1 MDAQNSRKGKLMPD
15 FNFQRIREDFPILN
29 ETIYGK
35 PLSFLDSGAS
45 TQKPQVVIDTISNFY
60 ETSYANI
67 HRGIYKLSQDA
78 TETYEETR
86 EIVKSLINASSTK
99 ECIFLRGATEGIN
112 LVAQSYGRTFLKKG
126 DEIILSELEHHS
138 NIVPW
143 QILAEER
150 GLHIKVIPVNDLGEL
165 DLDAYY
171 ALLGPKTKLVAI
183 THISNSIGTIVPL
196 KKVIE
201 MAHNKGAKVL
211 VDGCQAVAHIPVDV
225 QALDVDFYVFS
236 GHKIY
241 GPTGIGVLYGK
252 LELLEAMPPWQGGGD
267 MIETVSFTK
276 TTYNDL
282 PHKFE
287 AGTPNIAGGV
297 GLGVAINYILN
308 IGFEN
313 IEFHE
318 KKLLDYANK
327 KLKLIN
333 NLEII
338 GDSPNKAGIISF
350 NIKGVHP
357 HDLGTILDREGVAI
371 RAGHHCA
378 QPIMERFGVT
388 ATARMSLGIYNNEED
403 INRFINGIQ
412 KALEIF
418 G

>member
-225 QALDVDFYVFS
+225 QALDADFYVFS

>member
-1 MDAQNSRKGKLMPD
+1 MPD

-225 QALDVDFYVFS
+225 QALDADFYVFS

>member
-1 MDAQNSRKGKLMPD
+1 MKSL
-15 FNFQRIREDFPILN
+15 NFQKIRDDFPIFN
-29 ETIYGK
+29 ETVYGK

-45 TQKPQVVIDTISNFY
+45 TQKPQVVIDKISNFY

-86 EIVKSLINASSTK
+86 EIVRSFINASSTK

-143 QILAEER
+143 QILAEEK
-150 GLHIKVIPVNDLGEL
+150 GLHIKVIPVNDQGEL
-165 DLDAYY
+165 DLDAYH

-196 KKVIE
+196 KQVIE
-201 MAHNKGAKVL
+201 MAHDKGAKVL
-211 VDGCQAVAHIPVDV
+211 VDGCQAVPHIPIDV
-225 QALDVDFYVFS
+225 QALDADFYVFS

-267 MIETVSFTK
+267 MIETVTFAK

-287 AGTPNIAGGV
+287 AGTPDIAGGV

-313 IEFHE
+313 IEHHE

-333 NLEII
+333 SLEII
-338 GDSPNKAGIISF
+338 GDSPNKIGIISF
-350 NIKGVHP
+350 NIKGIHP

-378 QPIMERFGVT
+378 QPIMERFGIT
-388 ATARMSLGIYNNEED
+388 ATARMSLGVYNNEED
-403 INRFINGIQ
+403 INRFINGIK